1 MRRLTGEEARKRPFF
16 ARLAEAW
23 LRIADYFV
31 PAATARDR
39 EASNQA
45 RMFLISHTIGPVLGN
60 TVPIALFIFDPTP
73 RIDVLILALSIS
85 LFWVF
90 PFLLRWGVAYDRLV
104 VLSVVNLNFAILWS
118 CYHYGGVASPT
129 LTWVLIIP
137 ILSLFY
143 VGGERRLQPWL
154 LGVTAVSL
162 GIFFGTYSW
171 LRPPPNDVPAAA
183 MLGLGA
189 VSMVATLA
197 YVATMAVYYARVFDA
212 GVDLEIEVRR
222 RRAMADELRRAV
234 ALAHRTGSAKS
245 EFLARMSHEIRTP
258 LNAIIGYGQLLKEEA
273 EEEDDRA
280 MQADVARILDAAHY
294 LVRLI
299 NMILDLAKI
308 EAGRMSFDAQP
319 HRVGALL
326 EKAVAARRDLIDDR
340 KNRVGIEVGPG
351 LDRVEIDGHRF
362 LQIVDAILEN
372 AALHT
377 DGGAIVLTASRDPA
391 GKPAFRVAVADT
403 GNGIPPD
410 RMATLFNTFATA
422 QSAAG
427 GRYGGTGLNL
437 AVCHQLCHAMGGSI
451 DVRSAPGAGTTITVT
466 MPLAGRRR
474 PEDGASAAGA
484 EFVPA

>member
-1 MRRLTGEEARKRPFF
+1 M
-16 ARLAEAW
+16 
-23 LRIADYFV
+23 ADYFI
-31 PAATARDR
+31 PETMAGDR

-60 TVPIALFIFDPTP
+60 SVPIALFTFDPTP
-73 RIDVLILALSIS
+73 RIDVLILAVSIS

-154 LGVTAVSL
+154 LGVTAVSIA
-162 GIFFGTYSW
+162 IFFGMYSW
-171 LRPPPNDVPAAA
+171 LDPSPNDVPDAA

-189 VSMVATLA
+189 VSTVATLA
-197 YVATMAVYYARVFDA
+197 YVATMAIYYARIFDA
-212 GVDLEIEVRR
+212 GVDLEIEVKR

-273 EEEDDRA
+273 EETDDRP
-280 MQADVARILDAAHY
+280 MQADLARILDAAYY
-294 LVRLI
+294 LMRLI

-308 EAGRMSFDAQP
+308 EAGRMSFDVRP
-319 HRVGALL
+319 HRIGTLL
-326 EKAVAARRDLIDDR
+326 EKAVVARRTLIDDR
-340 KNRVGIEVGPG
+340 KNRVRVEVEDG
-351 LDRVEIDGHRF
+351 LDMVETDGHRF

-377 DGGAIVLTASRDPA
+377 DGGMITLTASKDA
-391 GKPAFRVAVADT
+391 AAKPPSFRVAIADT

-410 RMATLFNTFATA
+410 QMATLFKTFATA

-437 AVCHQLCHAMGGSI
+437 AVCHQLCRVMDGSV
-451 DVRSAPGAGTTITVT
+451 DVRSAPGAGTTMTIT
-466 MPLAGRRR
+466 MPLVARRR
-474 PEDGASAAGA
+474 PADVPDGVSAG
-484 EFVPA
+484 FVPA